1 MQRCNGFLISGIALT
16 AGAPLCISWFGL
28 VGFYFGA
35 LSLVAAAV
43 ISWIVYFWLI
53 YLVLTRS
60 HNQRFVERFILIVG
74 ICFFPWSI
82 VLIWA
87 FFASSARAHNQHAE
101 QIKNSTTD
109 G

>member
-43 ISWIVYFWLI
+43 IS
-53 YLVLTRS
+53 LVLTRP

>member
-53 YLVLTRS
+53 YLVLTRP

-74 ICFFPWSI
+74 ICFFLWSI

-87 FFASSARAHNQHAE
+87 FFANSARAHNQHAE

>member
-35 LSLVAAAV
+35 LSLVVAAV

-53 YLVLTRS
+53 YLVLTRP

-74 ICFFPWSI
+74 ICFLPWSI

-87 FFASSARAHNQHAE
+87 FFASATRAHNHQAE
-101 QIKNSTTD
+101 QTKNSTTD

>member
-53 YLVLTRS
+53 YLVLTRP

-74 ICFFPWSI
+74 ILLFSMEHCVDMGILCQFSQ
-82 VLIWA
+82 
-87 FFASSARAHNQHAE
+87 SA
-101 QIKNSTTD
+101 
-109 G
+109 

>member
-53 YLVLTRS
+53 Y
-60 HNQRFVERFILIVG
+60 
-74 ICFFPWSI
+74 
-82 VLIWA
+82 
-87 FFASSARAHNQHAE
+87 
-101 QIKNSTTD
+101 
-109 G
+109 

>member
-1 MQRCNGFLISGIALT
+1 MRRCNGFLISGIALT

-28 VGFYFGA
+28 VGFYFGV
-35 LSLVAAAV
+35 LSLVVTAV

-53 YLVLTRS
+53 YLVLTRP
-60 HNQRFVERFILIVG
+60 HNQRFVERFVLIVG

-87 FFASSARAHNQHAE
+87 FFACSSRAHNQHAD
-101 QIKNSTTD
+101 QIKNSTND

>member
-53 YLVLTRS
+53 YLVLTRP

-74 ICFFPWSI
+74 ICFLPWSI

-87 FFASSARAHNQHAE
+87 FFASASQSA
-101 QIKNSTTD
+101 
-109 G
+109 

>member
-53 YLVLTRS
+53 YLVLTRP
-60 HNQRFVERFILIVG
+60 HNQRFVERYIDCRYMLFTVEHCADMGIL
-74 ICFFPWSI
+74 CQFSQ
-82 VLIWA
+82 
-87 FFASSARAHNQHAE
+87 SA
-101 QIKNSTTD
+101 
-109 G
+109 

>member
-53 YLVLTRS
+53 YLVLTRP
-60 HNQRFVERFILIVG
+60 HNQRFVERFVEKIYIDCRYLLFSMEHCVDMGIL
-74 ICFFPWSI
+74 CQFSQ
-82 VLIWA
+82 
-87 FFASSARAHNQHAE
+87 SA
-101 QIKNSTTD
+101 
-109 G
+109 

>member
-43 ISWIVYFWLI
+43 IFLDSLFL
-53 YLVLTRS
+53 
-60 HNQRFVERFILIVG
+60 
-74 ICFFPWSI
+74 
-82 VLIWA
+82 
-87 FFASSARAHNQHAE
+87 AHLF
-101 QIKNSTTD
+101 STHPPP
-109 G
+109 